1 MKHIVKLDQNKYIHL
16 DSYGDP
22 PKFLENTF
30 VAIFAIAIAS
40 LTAGALFG
48 IDISRPNPASTSTQQ
63 LKWLQ
68 DYVNTKKFSTNELL
82 T

>member
-1 MKHIVKLDQNKYIHL
+1 
-16 DSYGDP
+16 
-22 PKFLENTF
+22 
-30 VAIFAIAIAS
+30 
-40 LTAGALFG
+40 LFG

-68 DYVNTKKFSTNELL
+68 DYVNTKKFSTNESL